1 MLACP
6 GPHQLQSLHASHLAH
21 VLHEHKHERRLRA
34 QARIVG
40 GPALEEA
47 AQAFPLG
54 DVGRARYWAAVLAA
68 AAIHVRL
75 HDVHGRSDGGCSQ
88 PCSET

>member
-1 MLACP
+1 ML
-6 GPHQLQSLHASHLAH
+6 Q
-21 VLHEHKHERRLRA
+21 EDKHERRLRA

-47 AQAFPLG
+47 AQSFPLG
-54 DVGRARYWAAVLAA
+54 DVSCACKWAAVFAA

-75 HDVHGRSDGGCSQ
+75 DNIHRRSDGGCCKACNWNDIQSNVYSSL
-88 PCSET
+88 P